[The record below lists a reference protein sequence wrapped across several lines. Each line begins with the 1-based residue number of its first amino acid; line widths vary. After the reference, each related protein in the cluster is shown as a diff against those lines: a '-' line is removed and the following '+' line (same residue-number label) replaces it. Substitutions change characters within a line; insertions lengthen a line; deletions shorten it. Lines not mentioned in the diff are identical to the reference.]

1 MAVPG
6 NRQRVLK
13 LGLWALLCA
22 LPFLVTSV
30 YLGRQVE
37 RVQTL
42 PVDEYRDLVWGV
54 DEKSLLFT
62 HRALVEGSSTELWAT
77 DTSTSEFASL
87 AQLSADRAW
96 RLTGRFVDD
105 LPVLAAI
112 SPEGVEQL
120 FLLDGGVPKP
130 VAVEAAWK
138 PLASQGKGLF
148 FVESGDVGG
157 EERLASME
165 DAPEVAPTPSS
176 TAPATPEAGS
186 NPVSTEQA
194 GMGIGRYDRKA
205 GKVELLFSIPFH
217 GAAEEP
223 RIQLVRESP
232 DQRFLALVIG
242 FGPSGRPGLWVYD
255 SEAARLLWTR
265 IVSETEVYGLAWS
278 ASSESLALSDKN
290 GLVVLGNVLGIESTR
305 YETASLGG
313 VEPMFLRDGTLL
325 LLGNSSV
332 HKLDRQKGQAETLF
346 DARSKQI
353 EVSDFVVAASGSR
366 AAFFTAPKGYLELQV
381 VDLESHDTPPK
392 EFDLPGSARRLA
404 QGTLG
409 YQVGDAIRSAWR
421 FWTGL

>member
-1 MAVPG
+1 MASPA

-22 LPFLVTSV
+22 LPFLALSI

-42 PVDEYRDLVWGV
+42 PVDEYRDLVWGR

-62 HRALVEGSSTELWAT
+62 HRALVEGSSTELWAA
-77 DTSTSEFASL
+77 DTSTSDFAAL
-87 AQLSADRAW
+87 AQLSAERAW
-96 RLTGRFVDD
+96 HLTGRFVDD
-105 LPVLAAI
+105 LPVLSATSSAESAA
-112 SPEGVEQL
+112 EQL
-120 FLLDGGVPKP
+120 FLLDGGAPKP
-130 VAVEAAWK
+130 ITVEAAWR
-138 PLASQGKGLF
+138 PLVSQGKGLF

-165 DAPEVAPTPSS
+165 DAPEVAPTPEVRS
-176 TAPATPEAGS
+176 TPTSA
-186 NPVSTEQA
+186 EQA
-194 GMGIGRYDRKA
+194 GMGIGRYDRQA
-205 GKVELLFSIPFH
+205 GKVELLFSIPFR

-232 DQRFLALVIG
+232 DQRFLALVVG

-265 IVSETEVYGLAWS
+265 IVSDAEVYGLAWS
-278 ASSESLALSDKN
+278 ANSESLALSDKN
-290 GLVVLGNVLGIESTR
+290 GLVVLGNVLGVESTR
-305 YETASLGG
+305 YETASLGA
-313 VEPMFLRDGTLL
+313 VAPMFLRDGTLL
-325 LLGNSSV
+325 LLGQSSV
-332 HKLDRQKGQAETLF
+332 HKLDRQRGQAEALF
-346 DARSKQI
+346 DARNRQI
-353 EVSDFVVAASGSR
+353 EVLDFVVAPSGSR

-381 VDLESHDTPPK
+381 VDLESHDAPPK
-392 EFDLPGSARRLA
+392 VFDLPGSARRLA

-421 FWTGL
+421 FWTGR